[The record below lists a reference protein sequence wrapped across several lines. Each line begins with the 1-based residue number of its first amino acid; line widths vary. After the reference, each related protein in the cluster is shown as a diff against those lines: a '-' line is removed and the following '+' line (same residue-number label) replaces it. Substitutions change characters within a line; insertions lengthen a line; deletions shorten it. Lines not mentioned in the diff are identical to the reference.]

1 MLWQISGVNM
11 NLYDEKF
18 WEWLAA
24 CPVEHNA
31 TVDMVDMYGCRLG
44 GVNFYIELY
53 EDDEDE

>member
-1 MLWQISGVNM
+1 MD
-11 NLYDEKF
+11 LYDEKF

-24 CPVEHNA
+24 CPVEHTA

>member
-1 MLWQISGVNM
+1 RRVIM

-31 TVDMVDMYGCRLG
+31 DVDMVDMYGHRLAG
-44 GVNFYIELY
+44 INFYIELD